1 MVVRDLVC
9 MWGSKLYFLQFD
21 CLFFSSNFLVFFVVV
36 RDLVCMWGS
45 MLYFLQFVCLF
56 FSSNFLVFCGGSGLG
71 VYVGEHALLSFVC
84 RRA

>member
-1 MVVRDLVC
+1 M
-9 MWGSKLYFLQFD
+9 
-21 CLFFSSNFLVFFVVV
+21 VV

-71 VYVGEHALLSFVC
+71 VYVGEQALLPRICLFVFSSIFFSFFVVVGDLVC
-84 RRA
+84 MWGSMLC